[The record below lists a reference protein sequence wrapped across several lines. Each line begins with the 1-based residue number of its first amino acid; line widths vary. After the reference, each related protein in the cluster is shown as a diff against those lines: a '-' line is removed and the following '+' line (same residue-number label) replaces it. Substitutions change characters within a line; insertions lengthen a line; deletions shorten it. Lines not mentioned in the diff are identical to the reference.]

1 MLHKNY
7 LGLNVIVQSSMM
19 VSELTYDLHHASPS
33 VLLNKFKNM
42 FIRKPIKLV
51 NKTHDIVIN
60 KKTWRG
66 ITHFITHFQNLRW
79 HAIRLK
85 FDWDKPQHKPG
96 ILWAFHA
103 CTTRSIPSRA
113 NWHVKDDTQNLDIL
127 SSISNTSWSTSW
139 TNATFKG

>member
-60 KKTWRG
+60 KKD
-66 ITHFITHFQNLRW
+66 
-79 HAIRLK
+79 LK
-85 FDWDKPQHKPG
+85 RHHTFYN
-96 ILWAFHA
+96 AFSKFEMT
-103 CTTRSIPSRA
+103 C
-113 NWHVKDDTQNLDIL
+113 NQTQI
-127 SSISNTSWSTSW
+127 
-139 TNATFKG
+139 